1 MSTSLKSARS
11 ARQQASHGGQ
21 RLASGNDDN
30 QNTGSDLVTGKK
42 AVGHTDTTLAICV
55 QD

>member
-11 ARQQASHGGQ
+11 AQQQASRGGQ

-30 QNTGSDLVTGKK
+30 QSTGSDPVTGSET
-42 AVGHTDTTLAICV
+42 VRHTDTTLTICV